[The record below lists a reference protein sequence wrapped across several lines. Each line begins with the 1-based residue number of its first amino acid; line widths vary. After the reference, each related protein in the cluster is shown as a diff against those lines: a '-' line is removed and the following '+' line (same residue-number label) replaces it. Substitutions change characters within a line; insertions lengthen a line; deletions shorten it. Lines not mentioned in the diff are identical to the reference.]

1 LDTIEVG
8 ISWAAGDSLT
18 YSSEESSS
26 LNANTSLELAVVS
39 FIIITVGVEVRFN
52 TYSIDVTDMSNK
64 AFTYNSVEG
73 FIGTTRSAG
82 SKNPEVSF
90 LAIALTISKISILS
104 TI

>member
-1 LDTIEVG
+1 
-8 ISWAAGDSLT
+8 
-18 YSSEESSS
+18 
-26 LNANTSLELAVVS
+26 
-39 FIIITVGVEVRFN
+39 
-52 TYSIDVTDMSNK
+52 MSNK